1 MKENCE
7 KVQDVDIAIQQKRI
21 SKVLDLLTQ

>member
-1 MKENCE
+1 MKEKCE
-7 KVQDVDIAIQQKRI
+7 KAQDVDVAIQQKRI